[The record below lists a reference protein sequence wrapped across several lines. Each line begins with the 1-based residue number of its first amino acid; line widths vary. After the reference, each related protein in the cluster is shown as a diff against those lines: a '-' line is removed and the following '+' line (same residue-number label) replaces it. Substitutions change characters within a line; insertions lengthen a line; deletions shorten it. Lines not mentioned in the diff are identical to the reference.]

1 MTTAKALAIAAILL
15 SLPVGS
21 VWVANAQQAQPKPL
35 PEGYVPDLAKPDRAN
50 KDVQANAQFLADPEK
65 IRNDAHGPPMQT

>member
-15 SLPVGS
+15 SLPAGS

-35 PEGYVPDLAKPDRAN
+35 PEG
-50 KDVQANAQFLADPEK
+50 
-65 IRNDAHGPPMQT
+65 